1 MKYSAV
7 VDANVLVSALL
18 SSRSGKDSNPLK
30 VIREEIK
37 DIMKGAE

>member
-1 MKYSAV
+1 MKYFAV
-7 VDANVLVSALL
+7 VDANVLVSAFL

-30 VIREEIK
+30 VIREEIE

>member
-1 MKYSAV
+1 MKYFAV
-7 VDANVLVSALL
+7 VDANVLVSDFL